1 MNAEAIA
8 EDIFEELPRFARIE
22 NIAATKDYICQN
34 HLPILGIVLSV
45 LLWVI

>member
-22 NIAATKDYICQN
+22 NIAATKDYVLQN
-34 HLPILGIVLSV
+34 HLPLLGIGLSV
-45 LLWVI
+45 FLWVI